1 MAAFLL
7 ALVLFAQSE
16 EYRRGVAAFEQGRQD
31 EAIALLTQATAQAP
45 RDAQAWKVLGVVHAA
60 RGDYREAEA
69 PFAKACELN
78 PRLTD
83 ACYYQGRALYMLNR
97 FEDALA
103 PLERA
108 LRVDAVRGRAETA
121 IAESLEALGR
131 AAEAEKRFR
140 AAIARRDEAAERAR
154 TAYARFL
161 IRAGRT
167 GDALLPL
174 KEALTGNPDSAE
186 ALFQMGR
193 ALQQLDRIEEALPH
207 LERAIAL
214 EPGRAPAHLL
224 LARVYRRLGRTA
236 DAERAEK
243 SAIALQGSST
253 SIR

>member
-1 MAAFLL
+1 MTPLL
-7 ALVLFAQSE
+7 AALLWSAQGG
-16 EYRRGVAAFEQGRQD
+16 EYQRGVQAFEQGRHE
-31 EAIALLTQATAQAP
+31 EAIALLAEAVRQAP

-60 RGDYREAEA
+60 RSDYREAEP
-69 PFAKACELN
+69 PFARACELN

-83 ACYYQGRALYMLNR
+83 ACYYHGRALYMLNR

-140 AAIARRDEAAERAR
+140 AAIARRDAAAERAR

-167 GDALLPL
+167 EDALVPL

-186 ALFQMGR
+186 AHFQMGR
-193 ALQQLDRIEEALPH
+193 ALQQLDRLEDALKH
-207 LERAIAL
+207 LQRAVQL
-214 EPGRAPAHLL
+214 EPARAPAHLL
-224 LARVYRRLGRTA
+224 LARVYRRLGRIP

-243 SAIALQGSST
+243 TALSLHGSST